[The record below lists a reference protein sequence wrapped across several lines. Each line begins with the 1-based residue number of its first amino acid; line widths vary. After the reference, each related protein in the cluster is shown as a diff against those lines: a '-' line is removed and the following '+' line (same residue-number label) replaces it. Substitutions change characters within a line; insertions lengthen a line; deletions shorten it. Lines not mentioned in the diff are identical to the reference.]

1 MENTLS
7 KQTRT
12 IDKLSDKI
20 SSSDKEKD
28 EIINQKSIINELEN
42 ENFVLKN
49 ELRCEN
55 YHYKIYI

>member
-1 MENTLS
+1 M
-7 KQTRT
+7 
-12 IDKLSDKI
+12 DKLSDKI
-20 SSSDKEKD
+20 SSSGKYKA

>member
-1 MENTLS
+1 LENTLS

-20 SSSDKEKD
+20 SSSGKDKV

-42 ENFVLKN
+42 DNFMLKN
-49 ELRCEN
+49 EIRCEN
-55 YHYKIYI
+55 